1 MEKLND
7 TLRAEMWRD
16 RYTAIFNQYRV
27 LAERERIMREEYGAM
42 AQDLD
47 DFYQERCDL
56 KEALLRAKE
65 YSENYLHEVVE
76 LRLHCGKLEETVN
89 EYETRNSFLKAEQ
102 ETLSFNISNLQKRC
116 DTLEDALLQKEL
128 ECARLHQCLKKLVED
143 E

>member
-1 MEKLND
+1 MNE
-7 TLRAEMWRD
+7 WISVRD
-16 RYTAIFNQYRV
+16 RMPENTERV
-27 LAERERIMREEYGAM
+27 LAYCK
-42 AQDLD
+42 D
-47 DFYQERCDL
+47 
-56 KEALLRAKE
+56 
-65 YSENYLHEVVE
+65 

-128 ECARLHQCLKKLVED
+128 ECARLHQRLKKLVED